1 MTRPYM
7 SEMDDDARIV
17 YRKSRAI
24 ILTTATFFVAA
35 TLWASAAAVDEV
47 TSGQGKVVPAMQDQ
61 VVQSLEGGIL
71 REILVRADETV
82 TAGQILARL
91 DPIGAGAAVED
102 VQAKYFARLATIA
115 RLSAEVDEAA
125 IAFPDALAGQDA
137 LIAHEEALF
146 TARRD
151 AFHRARDLIGRSRAL
166 TEDELARARHLRE
179 SGAASQAEVT
189 RLERD
194 LLQLEMQQD
203 DLERDYFV
211 KGRETLVQLRAE
223 AASLAA
229 ELTAKQDQ
237 LDRQNIAS
245 PVTGIVKD
253 VVVTTEG
260 GVLPPNGALMTIV
273 PLEDELI
280 VEARI
285 QPEDIAFI
293 HPGLRATIK
302 ISAYDYAIYGALEG
316 EVVSV
321 SPDSIRDEVDP
332 QQQYYRVYV
341 AAEDFSLSNAN
352 GTRFPIT
359 PGMVATVDI
368 HTGARTVLQYLLKP
382 LNRAREALRER

>member
-1 MTRPYM
+1 MTTSYLA
-7 SEMDDDARIV
+7 EMEDDSRTV
-17 YRKSRAI
+17 YRKSRTI
-24 ILTTATFFVAA
+24 ILTTAAFFVVA
-35 TLWASAAAVDEV
+35 TLWAAGAAVDEV
-47 TSGQGKVVPAMQDQ
+47 TSGQGKVVPSMQDQ
-61 VVQSLEGGIL
+61 VIQSLEGGIL

-82 TAGQILARL
+82 TAGEVVARL
-91 DPIGAGAAVED
+91 DPIGAGAAVD
-102 VQAKYFARLATIA
+102 TTQAKYMSRLATIA
-115 RLSAEVDEAA
+115 RLSAEVNETE
-125 IAFPDALAGQDA
+125 ITFPDALVGQEE
-137 LIAHEEALF
+137 LMAHERALF

-151 AFHRARDLIGRSRAL
+151 GFYRARSLLARSHELIQGELSRAE
-166 TEDELARARHLRE
+166 TLRD

-194 LLQLEMQQD
+194 LLQVAMQQD
-203 DLERDYFV
+203 DLEREYFV
-211 KGRETLVQLRAE
+211 KGRETLLQYRAE

-237 LDRQNIAS
+237 LDRQSIVS

-260 GVLPPNGALMTIV
+260 GVLAPNGALMTIV
-273 PLEDELI
+273 PLEDELM

-285 QPEDIAFI
+285 LPEDIAFI

-316 EVVSV
+316 EVISV

-332 QQQYYRVYV
+332 QLQYYRVYV
-341 AAEDFSLSNAN
+341 AADDFSLANAN
-352 GTRFPIT
+352 GTRFPIS